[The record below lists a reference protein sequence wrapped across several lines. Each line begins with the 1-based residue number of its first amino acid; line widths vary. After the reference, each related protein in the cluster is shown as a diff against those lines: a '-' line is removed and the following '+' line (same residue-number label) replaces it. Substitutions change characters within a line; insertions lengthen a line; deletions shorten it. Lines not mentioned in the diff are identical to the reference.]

1 MESSN
6 SKIRS
11 IFQHNPQLFSVIS
24 IGLLS
29 FLIFYVLF
37 QQVTTDDYLRQI
49 ISALIATILTATI
62 TTFLLKSQTESEEA
76 KERNVEILRRKI
88 DSYNVFIDSIIDTM
102 DQDEVTEDEAKAI
115 RKQVYHLSL
124 FSAPDTVQEV
134 VHYVRGHLLGDVE
147 ETDFIDV
154 VQAFRQELK
163 LDTSDELLGADLE
176 AVDKLIGQ
184 GFSNREVFFAV
195 RDYAAHM
202 QGQIADTLATGRG
215 SELTAEPPYGSLSG
229 MEFHFTNAHG
239 ATYIVHVDYPQET
252 QLTSIAV
259 GLFLELSDVAHPAA
273 KLATDAALARGFEWD
288 CDDEQTPPFA
298 QLASDHL
305 LEKQFEMTCKR
316 GANQKLV
323 INGKA
328 VINKIGADVE
338 ALEQRFSS
346 SKKEAVK

>member
-1 MESSN
+1 MKGLKAKF
-6 SKIRS
+6 SKLI
-11 IFQHNPQLFSVIS
+11 QYNPQLFSVLS

-37 QQVTTDDYLRQI
+37 KQVSADDYLREI
-49 ISALIATILTATI
+49 IAALIATILTVTI
-62 TTFLLKSQTESEEA
+62 TTLLLKSQTESEEA

-195 RDYAAHM
+195 RDYAARM
-202 QGQIADTLATGRG
+202 QEEIAGALAAGRDLT
-215 SELTAEPPYGSLSG
+215 LTAEPPYGSLSG
-229 MEFHFTNAHG
+229 MEFHFTNAN
-239 ATYIVHVDYPQET
+239 AVTYIVHVDYPPET
-252 QLTSIAV
+252 EFTSIPA
-259 GLFLELSDVAHPAA
+259 GLFIELG
-273 KLATDAALARGFEWD
+273 DAAPQIAKVAADAATGRDFEWD
-288 CDDEQTPPFA
+288 CDEGETPPFD
-298 QLASDHL
+298 QLVRDHL
-305 LEKQFEMTCKR
+305 LEKHFDMACRR
-316 GANQKLV
+316 GAKQALV

-328 VINKIGADVE
+328 VVNRIVADIE
-338 ALEQRFSS
+338 ALERQLPTGG
-346 SKKEAVK
+346 KG